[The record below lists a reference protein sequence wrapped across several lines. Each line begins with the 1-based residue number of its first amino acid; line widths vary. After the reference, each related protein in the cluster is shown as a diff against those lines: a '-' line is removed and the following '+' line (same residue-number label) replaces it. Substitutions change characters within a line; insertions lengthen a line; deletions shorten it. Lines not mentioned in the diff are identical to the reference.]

1 MPSPDP
7 QNPGS
12 DHFGKRVIADAVSGV
27 ASTGAQCVQV
37 RHVGPYRG
45 AGRAENGHTR
55 GGGQSHRGAPDD
67 DKAGIQ
73 GTRLQDE
80 KSQDR
85 QQGADVGRGPG
96 EDSHPGG
103 TGPAGPRSQRPGSRR
118 LLSWAVTPVGRRAT
132 AAGGWSRPCP
142 LRDPTALP
150 DESLSPTQPSHAARS
165 PWCRL
170 PGDLAA
176 HPPGVSGDPARP
188 EMQSPLPAAAPSRAP
203 APSVH
208 TSLLR
213 PGFK

>member
-1 MPSPDP
+1 MACAPKACRVPTPRTPEVTTSERGSSQTQLVGWRPLERSASRSDMWGLTGGRGGRRTVT
-7 QNPGS
+7 PG
-12 DHFGKRVIADAVSGV
+12 
-27 ASTGAQCVQV
+27 
-37 RHVGPYRG
+37 
-45 AGRAENGHTR
+45 

-118 LLSWAVTPVGRRAT
+118 LLSWPVTPVGRRAA

-150 DESLSPTQPSHAARS
+150 DESLSPS

-170 PGDLAA
+170 PEDLAA